1 MKVRNISEGPRG
13 AYLKGKLFMAE
24 PGEEIEADDFCEE
37 WFEKAEPKA
46 KAEAKAEPKAKAKA
60 KAETETETE
69 AKAEAEVK
77 QD

>member
-46 KAEAKAEPKAKAKA
+46 KAKAEAKAEPKAKA
-60 KAETETETE
+60 ETETE

>member
-46 KAEAKAEPKAKAKA
+46 KAKAEAKAEPKAKA
-60 KAETETETE
+60 ETEAE